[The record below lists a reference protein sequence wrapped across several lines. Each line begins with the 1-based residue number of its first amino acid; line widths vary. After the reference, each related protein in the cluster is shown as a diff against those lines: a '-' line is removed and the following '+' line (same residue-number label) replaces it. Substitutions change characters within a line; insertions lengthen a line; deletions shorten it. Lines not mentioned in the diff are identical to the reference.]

1 MPLAK
6 KGAKQGK
13 LKEWHATAHELQAQ
27 AAVRSSA
34 NPPNLGE
41 PEEPDPSDA
50 EEAEELI
57 DDDDEEPNWSDLGED
72 DDVPK
77 KRAGRKKKRDDD
89 DDDAV
94 AKRPELT
101 EEEERD
107 RAELELMQHGG
118 FRDEVEPEVV
128 EKKKPLS
135 KFAKLREEHRREV
148 AHRRAQLAEMKKL
161 QADAEQPP
169 DAGVTEHELFGTP
182 EKAPRSP
189 GAPDSDED

>member
-89 DDDAV
+89 DDAV

-148 AHRRAQLAEMKKL
+148 AHRRAQLAEMKT
-161 QADAEQPP
+161 ASRCRA
-169 DAGVTEHELFGTP
+169 ANSTP
-182 EKAPRSP
+182 ASPSTNSLAPSKAPRSP